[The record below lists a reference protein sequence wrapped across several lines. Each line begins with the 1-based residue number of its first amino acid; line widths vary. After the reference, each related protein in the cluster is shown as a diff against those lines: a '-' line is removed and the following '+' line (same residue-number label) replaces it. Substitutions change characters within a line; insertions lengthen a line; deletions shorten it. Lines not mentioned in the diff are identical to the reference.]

1 VCTLVGR
8 GPALAAARAVLDDVF
23 AGAGQVLLV
32 AGEPG
37 IGKTALLAAIAREA
51 ADRGARVLRGVCCG
65 HRPRRVRHR
74 PPARFPGP
82 GVPGDHRERG
92 DGCRVRGTA

>member
-1 VCTLVGR
+1 VGTLVGR
-8 GPALAAARAVLDDVF
+8 GPALAAARAALDDVF

-51 ADRGARVLRGVCCG
+51 ADRGARVLRGVCWAGAAPPWWPWTRCCG
-65 HRPRRVRHR
+65 PR
-74 PPARFPGP
+74 
-82 GVPGDHRERG
+82 
-92 DGCRVRGTA
+92 T

>member
-1 VCTLVGR
+1 VGTLVGR
-8 GPALAAARAVLDDVF
+8 GPALTAARRVLDDVY

-51 ADRGARVLRGVCCG
+51 ADRRARVLRGICWAGAAPPWWRGPRCCG
-65 HRPRRVRHR
+65 PRTCAPASWARR
-74 PPARFPGP
+74 PPW
-82 GVPGDHRERG
+82 
-92 DGCRVRGTA
+92 